1 METTI
6 RDASITIHA
15 GADIT
20 LQIRSEKPT
29 VTCVQGATGAFFALR
44 PGRNLCLILEGYDQE
59 TIAHARA
66 LAAVLTE
73 AADALEH
80 ELAAKAEEGRA

>member
-29 VTCVQGATGAFFALR
+29 VTCE
-44 PGRNLCLILEGYDQE
+44 I
-59 TIAHARA
+59 
-66 LAAVLTE
+66 
-73 AADALEH
+73 
-80 ELAAKAEEGRA
+80 GRAHV